1 MSIRWERDYA
11 SALARAKA
19 EDKPL
24 FVDFFS
30 PT

>member
-1 MSIRWERDYA
+1 MAIRWERDYA
-11 SALARAKA
+11 GALARAQS

>member
-1 MSIRWERDYA
+1 MTIRWERNYG
-11 SALARAKA
+11 SALARAIS